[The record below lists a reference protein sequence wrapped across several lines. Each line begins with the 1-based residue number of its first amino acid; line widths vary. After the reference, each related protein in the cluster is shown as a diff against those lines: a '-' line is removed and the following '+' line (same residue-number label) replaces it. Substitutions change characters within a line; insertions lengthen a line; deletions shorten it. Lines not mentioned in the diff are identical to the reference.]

1 MGAQTTFAE
10 RWGVVK
16 GIKSD
21 LAEALEDEEEAVADY
36 DEQLEEAGE
45 GKLREDLQEIRDD
58 EKDHARRLRRHLK
71 RHVAGKSFADRWAVN
86 KSDLADALDNEE
98 EAVADQRDLAK
109 AVVPGSRRIL
119 GKPPQYSGSFPNPK
133 LGVAREIDQH
143 LLHETSYGKPRGRKY
158 QAVHVYGS
166 FSPDHSAR
174 AFAAKTGGTLVKLRI
189 VHVKE
194 PGGKVHRHI
203 FSNIFESRSF
213 AEKWGVRKSF
223 SELWG
228 VTKSH
233 VKGHYRQRGSKRS
246 WVKPHERKETPGAS
260 LDQITPE
267 SQNPYRSARERERET
282 SELFRDADVISTYT
296 RKDAL
301 ADGTLVDLTK
311 WATPGGPEGVLPG
324 TPGFKVPVAVTSAV
338 WGEIND
344 IPKSKQGIQDVR
356 GRAHDVLTMAVL
368 AARTAK
374 PGNSEVLFRVIM
386 DISATRGRYLT
397 YKLNIG
403 PGDVGEPVVTI
414 MRPEED

>member
-1 MGAQTTFAE
+1 MEAQTTFAE
-10 RWGVVK
+10 RWAVAK

-21 LAEALEDEEEAVADY
+21 LADALEDEEEAVADY

-45 GKLREDLQEIRDD
+45 GKLREDLTEIRDD

-71 RHVAGKSFADRWAVN
+71 RHVAGKSFADRWALE
-86 KSDLADALDNEE
+86 KSNPSLIRRTPGHPAHQALLDVG
-98 EAVADQRDLAK
+98 ARYHGTIRD
-109 AVVPGSRRIL
+109 
-119 GKPPQYSGSFPNPK
+119 
-133 LGVAREIDQH
+133 
-143 LLHETSYGKPRGRKY
+143 PRNG
-158 QAVHVYGS
+158 AEHHVYSVPQKMNFQGTAISANTAAGWHRLSGNWAPMATPSRHTHRWSSFENPERTARHVLHGFTNPEHAEAALKATHRLTQKWQKPAALGS
-166 FSPDHSAR
+166 P
-174 AFAAKTGGTLVKLRI
+174 KK
-189 VHVKE
+189 
-194 PGGKVHRHI
+194 
-203 FSNIFESRSF
+203 SF
-213 AEKWGVRKSF
+213 AERWEV
-223 SELWG
+223 E
-228 VTKSH
+228 KSH

-246 WVKPHERKETPGAS
+246 WVKPHERKDTPGAPR
-260 LDQITPE
+260 QEPAAGIQT
-267 SQNPYRSARERERET
+267 PYRTRQEVERET

-311 WATPGGPEGVLPG
+311 WASSGPEGMMG
-324 TPGFKVPVAVTSAV
+324 GFKVPVAVTSAV

-368 AARTAK
+368 AARSAK

-386 DISATRGRYLT
+386 DISATRGRYQT